1 MSDLIDSLTRAV
13 EASPQDLPLRL
24 HLAQMLVDAGR
35 GDEAVTHCA
44 TVLQQD
50 PGNSTARDLMTR
62 ALGGPPQASAAPQV
76 AAPPAPSAQ
85 PAAPPSPAPPPP
97 TGATDP
103 TETGD
108 HDGFDWSAAEGQL
121 GDVSP
126 RPMFVDG
133 DPHASEVAAHDLER
147 PGITLAD
154 VGGMQ
159 EVKAR
164 LDAAFLAP
172 LRNPELRRAY
182 GKSLKG
188 GILLYGPP
196 GCGKT
201 FVGRALAGELG
212 AGFVNVGISDVLD
225 MYTGRSERNITE
237 VFEFARSHA
246 PTVVFLDE
254 LDAIGAKRATMHNS
268 GMRTVVNQLL
278 MEMDGVEADNEGVFV
293 VGATNQPWDVDPAL
307 RRPGRL
313 DRTLFVSPPDEEARA
328 AIFRHHLADR
338 PVEGID
344 VAWLARKSAGLSGAD
359 IAHVCE
365 TATEFALM
373 EGARS
378 GTMRYIGMADLKRS
392 LGEVRPS
399 TGPWFT
405 SAKNVVEFA
414 NVDGAYDELRD
425 WMRRNK
431 VR

>member
-1 MSDLIDSLTRAV
+1 MSDLIDSLSRAV
-13 EASPQDLPLRL
+13 GASPQDLPLRL
-24 HLAQMLVDAGR
+24 HLAQLLVDAGR

-50 PGNSTARDLMTR
+50 PGNVAARTLMTT
-62 ALGGPPQASAAPQV
+62 ALAGGAP
-76 AAPPAPSAQ
+76 APAPPAPPAPRT
-85 PAAPPSPAPPPP
+85 PAAPAPGAPAP
-97 TGATDP
+97 A
-103 TETGD
+103 
-108 HDGFDWSAAEGQL
+108 HDGFDWGAAEGEM
-121 GDVSP
+121 GDISP

-147 PGITLAD
+147 PGITLKD

-159 EVKAR
+159 QVKAR

-172 LRNPELRRAY
+172 LRHPELRTAY

-212 AGFVNVGISDVLD
+212 AGFVNIGISDVLD
-225 MYTGRSERNITE
+225 MYTGQSERNVSE

-254 LDAIGAKRATMHNS
+254 LDAIGAKRATTHHS
-268 GMRTVVNQLL
+268 GLRTVVNQLL

-313 DRTLFVSPPDEEARA
+313 DRTLFVAPPDEEARA
-328 AIFRHHLADR
+328 AIFRHHLTDR
-338 PVEGID
+338 PVEGVDI
-344 VAWLARKSAGLSGAD
+344 AWLARRTPGLSGAD

-365 TATEFALM
+365 TATEFALL
-373 EGARS
+373 EGART
-378 GTMRYIGMADLKRS
+378 GTMRWIGMADLKRA
-392 LGEVRPS
+392 LGEVHPS

-405 SAKNVVEFA
+405 SARNVVEFA
-414 NVDGAYDELRD
+414 NVDGTYDELRD
-425 WMRRNK
+425 WMRKNK

>member
-201 FVGRALAGELG
+201 FLGRALAGELG

-246 PTVVFLDE
+246 PTVIFLDE
-254 LDAIGAKRATMHNS
+254 L
-268 GMRTVVNQLL
+268 
-278 MEMDGVEADNEGVFV
+278 
-293 VGATNQPWDVDPAL
+293 P
-307 RRPGRL
+307 
-313 DRTLFVSPPDEEARA
+313 
-328 AIFRHHLADR
+328 
-338 PVEGID
+338 
-344 VAWLARKSAGLSGAD
+344 
-359 IAHVCE
+359 
-365 TATEFALM
+365 
-373 EGARS
+373 RS
-378 GTMRYIGMADLKRS
+378 GPGKIDRMTIKEEHFSG
-392 LGEVRPS
+392 
-399 TGPWFT
+399 
-405 SAKNVVEFA
+405 
-414 NVDGAYDELRD
+414 
-425 WMRRNK
+425 
-431 VR
+431 

>member
-1 MSDLIDSLTRAV
+1 MSDLIDSLARAV
-13 EASPQDLPLRL
+13 GASPQDLPLRL
-24 HLAQMLVDAGR
+24 HLAQLLVDAGR

-50 PGNSTARDLMTR
+50 PGNAAARDLMTA
-62 ALGGPPQASAAPQV
+62 ALTPGPTSPGPTT
-76 AAPPAPSAQ
+76 PAPARS
-85 PAAPPSPAPPPP
+85 
-97 TGATDP
+97 
-103 TETGD
+103 
-108 HDGFDWSAAEGQL
+108 HDGFDWSAAEGEM
-121 GDVSP
+121 GDISP
-126 RPMFVDG
+126 QPMFVDG
-133 DPHASEVAAHDLER
+133 DPGASEVAAHDLER
-147 PGITLAD
+147 PAITLED

-159 EVKAR
+159 QVKAR

-172 LRNPELRRAY
+172 LRHPELRKAY

-225 MYTGRSERNITE
+225 MYTGRSERNVSEI
-237 VFEFARSHA
+237 FEFARSHA

-254 LDAIGAKRATMHNS
+254 LDAIGAKRATTHNS
-268 GMRTVVNQLL
+268 GLRTVVNQLL

-293 VGATNQPWDVDPAL
+293 VGATNQPWDVDAAL

-313 DRTLFVSPPDEEARA
+313 DRTLFVAPPDEEARA

-338 PVEGID
+338 PVEGVD
-344 VAWLARKSAGLSGAD
+344 VAWLARRSQGLSGAD

-373 EGARS
+373 EGART
-378 GTMRYIGMADLKRS
+378 GTMRWIGMADLKRS

-405 SAKNVVEFA
+405 SARNVVEFA

-425 WMRRNK
+425 WMRKNK